1 MYGSFSPSG
10 STKRTPSAF
19 PAVEGSDPPRR
30 PRIHADP
37 SRERLATSATVVTAV
52 RTVGSVI
59 LAGLAAYQGNL
70 ALLVLA
76 LAVYWI
82 GDSLDGFVA
91 RVRDCE
97 TRTGAVLDIL
107 CDRLCCAAF
116 YVGLAWMEPHLV
128 PAIFVYLAE
137 FMVVDFFISIGFLA
151 WPITSPNYFYVVDRT
166 LFLWNWSKPGK
177 TLNSALF
184 AVLLLVTS
192 SMPLGSVVAV
202 GLLVIKLVSFR
213 RMLRIGLPIPS
224 VALPELAPAGA
235 THDPVRS
242 RQGSWQPV

>member
-1 MYGSFSPSG
+1 MNSSSSPRGSAKG
-10 STKRTPSAF
+10 TPSTLPTTTG
-19 PAVEGSDPPRR
+19 PARPRR

-37 SRERLATSATVVTAV
+37 SRERLTTSATVVTGI
-52 RTVGSVI
+52 RTIGSVI
-59 LAGLAAYQGNL
+59 LAAMAASHDNQ

-76 LAVYWI
+76 LVVYWV

-97 TRTGAVLDIL
+97 TRIGAVLDIL
-107 CDRLCCAAF
+107 CDRFCCAAF

-128 PAIFVYLAE
+128 PAIFVYLAQ

-151 WPITSPNYFYVVDRT
+151 WPITSPNYFYVVDRK
-166 LFLWNWSKPGK
+166 LFAWNWSKPGK

-184 AVLLLVTS
+184 AVMLLVTS
-192 SMPLGSVVAV
+192 SMPLGMAIAL
-202 GLLVIKLVSFR
+202 GLLAIKLVSFG

-224 VALPELAPAGA
+224 ASLPE
-235 THDPVRS
+235 PVRARATRTPTQS
-242 RQGSWQPV
+242 QHGSWQPV